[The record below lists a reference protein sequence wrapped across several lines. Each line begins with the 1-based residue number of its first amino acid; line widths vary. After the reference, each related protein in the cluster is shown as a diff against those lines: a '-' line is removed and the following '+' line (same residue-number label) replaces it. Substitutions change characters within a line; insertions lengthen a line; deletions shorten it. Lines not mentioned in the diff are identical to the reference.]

1 MHVKPKTLISM
12 ARAKVGAGGIEY
24 IQGALKRPKKVNGHN
39 HGNYVVMTHRTAET
53 ENPNCQ
59 RVYTFDSDRYKRST
73 PVTTKEM
80 RIRVRFAAVAAAVAA
95 RKDSLEYASS
105 DQAAFLAQKDSANGK
120 KTMKSYLWS
129 VCAAA
134 YDAEH
139 PQG

>member
-1 MHVKPKTLISM
+1 M

-59 RVYTFDSDRYKRST
+59 RVYTFDSDRYDRST
-73 PVTTKEM
+73 PVSTKEM

-95 RKDSLEYASS
+95 RKNSLEYASS

-129 VCAAA
+129 VCGAA

>member
-1 MHVKPKTLISM
+1 M

-24 IQGALKRPKKVNGHN
+24 IQGTLKRPKKVNGHN

-59 RVYTFDSDRYKRST
+59 RVYTFDSDRYK
-73 PVTTKEM
+73 
-80 RIRVRFAAVAAAVAA
+80 
-95 RKDSLEYASS
+95 DSLEFASS

-129 VCAAA
+129 VCGDQ

>member
-1 MHVKPKTLISM
+1 M

-59 RVYTFDSDRYKRST
+59 RVYTFDSDRYERST
-73 PVTTKEM
+73 PVSTKEM

-120 KTMKSYLWS
+120 KTMKSYLWK
-129 VCAAA
+129 VCGDQ